1 MAIVIDATK
10 RESIHDLIP
19 SLSTQVKVLIVDDME
34 DVRWALSNVLRME
47 GFVPLLAS
55 NGAEALACF
64 KQESPDV
71 VLLDVGLPDIGGIE
85 VLIQIK
91 AHDKSIPVVMV
102 TAHGKTGDAVRAI
115 QAGAYD
121 YVAKP
126 FLNQD
131 IVLTVRRALEELSL
145 KRQKRKSFT
154 EAGSA
159 SALSDIMGK
168 SAAIQRIQIEVE
180 RVSKTK
186 LSVLLQGESGTG
198 KEVVARAI
206 HAASLRA
213 DKPFVAID
221 CGAIPESLIENEL
234 FGHEKGAFTGAHQAQ
249 IGAFEMA
256 ADGTLFLDE
265 IGNLPIAVQS
275 TLLRVIETQRVRKV
289 GGTSEHQ
296 IDFRLVAATNMNLQS
311 SVQSKTFRDDLYY
324 RLAEFTINLP
334 SLKERSEDV
343 VFLAHRFLAQA
354 NIELGKQVA
363 GLSIEAEKM
372 LQGYSWPGNVREL
385 RNQIRRATLLC
396 IDTAGIITPE
406 LFMALDSIDN
416 PFKSF
421 SCDNESCDQQGAS
434 CSFPG
439 GVSACTL
446 NNEKLLLNSGGASL
460 KEIIARVTAQ
470 VERLVLLQTLQ
481 HAKGNKAL
489 AARMLKIDYKT
500 MHSKLKLYEISSSQ
514 FMRNYILPDGEPCPA
529 IATTGEEHA

>member
-1 MAIVIDATK
+1 MAIVIDATKREATK

-256 ADGTLFLDE
+256 A
-265 IGNLPIAVQS
+265 
-275 TLLRVIETQRVRKV
+275 
-289 GGTSEHQ
+289 
-296 IDFRLVAATNMNLQS
+296 
-311 SVQSKTFRDDLYY
+311 
-324 RLAEFTINLP
+324 
-334 SLKERSEDV
+334 SL
-343 VFLAHRFLAQA
+343 
-354 NIELGKQVA
+354 
-363 GLSIEAEKM
+363 
-372 LQGYSWPGNVREL
+372 
-385 RNQIRRATLLC
+385 
-396 IDTAGIITPE
+396 
-406 LFMALDSIDN
+406 
-416 PFKSF
+416 
-421 SCDNESCDQQGAS
+421 
-434 CSFPG
+434 
-439 GVSACTL
+439 
-446 NNEKLLLNSGGASL
+446 
-460 KEIIARVTAQ
+460 
-470 VERLVLLQTLQ
+470 
-481 HAKGNKAL
+481 
-489 AARMLKIDYKT
+489 
-500 MHSKLKLYEISSSQ
+500 
-514 FMRNYILPDGEPCPA
+514 MR
-529 IATTGEEHA
+529 